1 MRFLR
6 RKIGVSARRGRV
18 VSRPS
23 GLLHGLLPEPGR
35 RPHDRGG
42 GTDPPRKMVN
52 VYQAKITY
60 RSQPYQMLL
69 YAKSLAK
76 REMTLSTDLLLDVLS
91 PLGPRSNV
99 RKIGSRLV
107 EKGLLEQLAPDSW
120 RITEAGLEAIAS
132 AARQVTGTP
141 RRKPPKPSSTRK
153 TLRR

>member
-6 RKIGVSARRGRV
+6 RKIGVSTRRGRII
-18 VSRPS
+18 SRPS

-60 RSQPYQMLL
+60 RSQSYQMLL

-91 PLGPRSNV
+91 PLGPPSNV
-99 RKIGSRLV
+99 RKIGSRLT

-120 RITEAGLEAIAS
+120 RITEAGLEAIAQ
-132 AARQVTGTP
+132 ACRQVTETP
-141 RRKPPKPSSTRK
+141 RRKSRKPSSTHK
-153 TLRR
+153 TPRR